1 LVLDSD
7 VVFEW
12 SRRVWYP
19 LSRSPR
25 LFPWMVR
32 AQRRPN
38 HHPAGPDDQ
47 IVIDGFPRS
56 ANTFSSHAFSFA
68 NPGVRMS
75 HHMHAP
81 ANILLAVRHGV
92 PTIVVIRNPAD
103 AVLSEVI
110 REPRKRLRRAL
121 TEWISY
127 YTLVRRVVDH
137 VVLADFAVVTSDYA
151 FVIAEVNRRFNTNF
165 NLYHNSPESDQ
176 MVFESIEATG
186 RAKGW
191 TGTQL
196 DLQVP
201 RPSRQRVSH
210 KAALQAELARPE
222 LRGLLERA
230 EALYGELLAVA
241 PHPS

>member
-1 LVLDSD
+1 VSESD
-7 VVFEW
+7 VAFEW
-12 SRRVWYP
+12 SRRLWYP

-38 HHPAGPDDQ
+38 HHSADPDDQ

-56 ANTFSSHAFSFA
+56 ANTFSSRAFSFV

-92 PTIVVIRNPAD
+92 PAIVVIRRPAD

-110 REPRKRLRRAL
+110 REPRKRLKRAL
-121 TEWISY
+121 AEWVSY
-127 YTLVRRVVDH
+127 YSLVKHVVDH
-137 VVLADFAVVTSDYA
+137 VVIADFAVVTTDYA
-151 FVIAEVNRRFNTNF
+151 FVIAEVNCRFGTSF

-176 MVFESIEATG
+176 AVFDSIESTNRARGRTG
-186 RAKGW
+186 MRLE
-191 TGTQL
+191 TR
-196 DLQVP
+196 VP
-201 RPSRQRVSH
+201 RPSAERLPR
-210 KAALQAELARPE
+210 KAALQPELARPE
-222 LRGLLERA
+222 LLRLLERA
-230 EALYGELLAVA
+230 EFLYEELLAVA